1 MISDVPWRPGLH
13 PAGEKISAPLQV
25 ALALEGCIDALSRR
39 SEYCV
44 EVRVARSMEGSVRP
58 LDGVPLPA
66 VSGEAACDATTGGWY
81 VVDPSHPSAIEICP
95 KSCDE
100 IDRQLGRVE
109 IFFSCGPGPPPP

>member
-1 MISDVPWRPGLH
+1 MTLDTKKINVAYT
-13 PAGEKISAPLQV
+13 PAGST
-25 ALALEGCIDALSRR
+25 
-39 SEYCV
+39 
-44 EVRVARSMEGSVRP
+44 
-58 LDGVPLPA
+58 DGVPLPA